1 MIWNCYEFDR
11 FSFAFEV
18 RERQNTGKIFIAF
31 KYDMMQQQPT
41 WITPVLAFCLSFLF
55 SVTLAPTLG
64 LVAYQQYDFLIL
76 WAVTMLVL
84 ALPALYMEVG
94 LAKRAKSA
102 PLQGLMQLT
111 RDADVSTKWRAV
123 SWLAVVIVPLFA
135 GAMLHYANSAVM
147 SQLTLQSNTMGLNP
161 SIAILVLAIFAVAL
175 SMLPRVILLAVSAI
189 AVLVYVVMGMLVEQG
204 AWQWTRVSFAD
215 WAKVVT
221 LTLVTGGLGLGVYWQ
236 SATQN
241 VQASSAD
248 KASSTPIVLPIW
260 IAQALGLL
268 AMLWA
273 NQATTEVQDLALL
286 IGVLS
291 LSGYLLQLVRAQL
304 IQRQV
309 ALPIQA
315 LILLIPILI
324 WALPISNV
332 LYPML
337 IVLGLVL
344 CFAYAIF
351 AGWLMKISHLRKS
364 LNFKNEMSYNL
375 WRIFIRIVVPVSIV
389 VAMIAWFQIL
399 LTA

>member
-1 MIWNCYEFDR
+1 
-11 FSFAFEV
+11 
-18 RERQNTGKIFIAF
+18 
-31 KYDMMQQQPT
+31 MMQQQPT

-76 WAVTMLVL
+76 WVVTMLVL
-84 ALPALYMEVG
+84 ALPAMYMEVG

-111 RDADVSTKWRAV
+111 RDADVSTHWRV
-123 SWLAVVIVPLFA
+123 MSWLAIVTVPLFA
-135 GAMLHYANSAVM
+135 GAIIHYANNAVM
-147 SQLTLQSNTMGLNP
+147 SQFALQFSP
-161 SIAILVLAIFAVAL
+161 SIAILVLAIVAVAL
-175 SMLPRVILLAVSAI
+175 SMLPRLILLAVSAI
-189 AVLVYVVMGMLVEQG
+189 AVLVYVVMGILAEQG
-204 AWQWTRVSFAD
+204 VWQWTGVSFAE

-221 LTLVTGGLGLGVYWQ
+221 LTLVTGALGLGVYWQ
-236 SATQN
+236 SATQ
-241 VQASSAD
+241 SLSAGTE
-248 KASSTPIVLPIW
+248 KSPSTPIVIPIW

-286 IGVLS
+286 IGALG

-332 LYPML
+332 LYPIL

-344 CFAYAIF
+344 CLAYAIF

-364 LNFKNEMSYNL
+364 LNFKSEISYNL
-375 WRIFIRIVVPVSIV
+375 WRILIRIVVPVSIV
-389 VAMIAWFQIL
+389 VAMIAWLQL
-399 LTA
+399 LFTV

>member
-1 MIWNCYEFDR
+1 
-11 FSFAFEV
+11 
-18 RERQNTGKIFIAF
+18 
-31 KYDMMQQQPT
+31 MMQQQPI

-55 SVTLAPTLG
+55 SVTLAPSLG
-64 LVAYQQYDFLIL
+64 LVAYQQYDFLVL
-76 WAVTMLVL
+76 WLVTMLVL

-161 SIAILVLAIFAVAL
+161 SIAILVLAIVAVAL
-175 SMLPRVILLAVSAI
+175 SMLPRLILLAVSSLAVI
-189 AVLVYVVMGMLVEQG
+189 AFIVLGMLAQQG
-204 AWQWTRVSFAD
+204 TWQWTGVSFAE

-260 IAQALGLL
+260 IAQAVGLL

-273 NQATTEVQDLALL
+273 NQSATMTQSIVLL
-286 IGVLS
+286 VGALS
-291 LSGYLLQLVRAQL
+291 LSAYLLQLIRAQL
-304 IQRQV
+304 IQRQI

-332 LYPML
+332 LYPIL
-337 IVLGLVL
+337 IALGLVL
-344 CFAYAIF
+344 CLAYAIF

-375 WRIFIRIVVPVSIV
+375 WRILIRIVVPVSIV

>member
-1 MIWNCYEFDR
+1 
-11 FSFAFEV
+11 
-18 RERQNTGKIFIAF
+18 
-31 KYDMMQQQPT
+31 MMQQQPT
-41 WITPVLAFCLSFLF
+41 GITPVLAFCLSFLF

-64 LVAYQQYDFLIL
+64 LIAYQQYDFLVL
-76 WAVTMLVL
+76 WLVTMLVL

-111 RDADVSTKWRAV
+111 RDADVSTKWRTV

-135 GAMLHYANSAVM
+135 GAMIHYANSAVM

-161 SIAILVLAIFAVAL
+161 SIAILVLAIVAVAL
-175 SMLPRVILLAVSAI
+175 SMLPRLILLAVSSLAVI
-189 AVLVYVVMGMLVEQG
+189 AFIVLGMLAQQG
-204 AWQWTRVSFAD
+204 TWQWTGVSFAE

-241 VQASSAD
+241 IQANNAE
-248 KASSTPIVLPIW
+248 KASITPVVLAIW
-260 IAQALGLL
+260 VAQAIGLL

-273 NQATTEVQDLALL
+273 NQSATMTQSIVLL
-286 IGVLS
+286 VGALS
-291 LSGYLLQLVRAQL
+291 LSAYLLQLIRAQL
-304 IQRQV
+304 IQRQI

-332 LYPML
+332 LYPIL
-337 IVLGLVL
+337 IALGLVL
-344 CFAYAIF
+344 CLAYAIF

-375 WRIFIRIVVPVSIV
+375 WRILIRIVVPVSIV